1 MIKKI
6 VLWSIPIL
14 FVGVILGFTHDIIFT
29 NILAYQ
35 ICKADPNPKT
45 FIKKTVEYP
54 GSIYWED
61 NIYSGFDEE
70 DRLLMISNYL
80 DGVHLTTM
88 ALNGP
93 DGKIYLYTA
102 TDKDW
107 QVSLSIEKKTEQ
119 DWSDYFKTIEIET
132 REIAARVKILTRQE
146 LPQPNYIVVF
156 NLVSLTPLQRRY
168 LYSDEVTITDSR
180 VNEIV
185 AYNRRLMRFYYKLQL
200 EPMGG
205 CTSMTTLHFEAIF
218 GLPVLYGLD
227 DQSIL
232 CYKKP
237 SNIVT
242 NYKCRRSLKS
252 RLKEDSK

>member
-1 MIKKI
+1 MRKKI
-6 VLWSIPIL
+6 VLWGIATL
-14 FVGVILGFTHDIIFT
+14 FVGVVLGLTHDIIFT

-45 FIKKTVEYP
+45 FIKRAVYNP

-61 NIYSGFDEE
+61 NIYPGFNEE
-70 DRLLMISNYL
+70 DRLLMIRNYL

-102 TDKDW
+102 TEKDW
-107 QVSLSIEKKTEQ
+107 QTSLGMEKKSEE
-119 DWSDYFKTIEIET
+119 DWKKYFKTIETEART
-132 REIAARVKILTRQE
+132 IASRVNLLNRKE
-146 LPQPNYIVVF
+146 LSQINYNVVF
-156 NLVSLTPLQRRY
+156 NPVSLTNLQRRY
-168 LYSDEVTITDSR
+168 LYSDEVIITD
-180 VNEIV
+180 NKKDEII

-200 EPMGG
+200 EPIGG
-205 CTSMTTLHFEAIF
+205 CTSMTKLYFKEMY
-218 GLPVLYGLD
+218 GMPLPYGLD

-232 CYKKP
+232 RYTKP

-252 RLKEDSK
+252 RL